1 MRIFKVSL
9 TKSVWLDLM
18 HGLQCH
24 IHDVSRAEAAGSE
37 CRRGRGEI
45 TATTRAPLRTTDE
58 QCPDLADFV
67 AKICKEQP
75 TICLVALDA
84 GGCHHISRRLR
95 ASSTFEQFAGCVVQ
109 ESQEDRFFR
118 SEMVIEVNQIYDIL
132 T

>member
-1 MRIFKVSL
+1 VNAVAGGVRSP
-9 TKSVWLDLM
+9 
-18 HGLQCH
+18 QR
-24 IHDVSRAEAAGSE
+24 RA
-37 CRRGRGEI
+37 
-45 TATTRAPLRTTDE
+45 APLRTTDE

-67 AKICKEQP
+67 AKICEEVAKICEEQP